1 MELGIV
7 GLPFS
12 GKTTLFCTITGQEP
26 TATHKLEAHRG
37 VVKVPDSR
45 LDHLVEI
52 FQTPKKIYTTIEYI
66 EVGGLEKDA
75 AHGKGFDPQFLAI
88 LKNTNALCLVL
99 RSFEDEYYPH
109 PEGSID
115 PVRDLQIVE
124 SEFIL
129 SDLAIIENRLS
140 RLTKQIQQSKSE
152 EDIREKDLL
161 ENFKQN
167 LEQEIPLRELD
178 ISPDDRTRI
187 RGYQFLSAKPL
198 LIVVNYAEGDITR
211 EDEIISLLAAYPSKK
226 NIGLTGLC
234 AKIEFEISQL
244 ETSDKKIFMQEMSIT
259 EPASHKLIRKSH
271 DLLGLI
277 SFFTHNQ
284 NECRAW
290 TVPKGATAQKAAG
303 AIHTDM
309 ERGFIRAEVI
319 AYHDFIEQGSIAACR
334 EKGLLRLEGK
344 DYLVQDGDIVTVRF
358 NV

>member
-45 LDHLVEI
+45 LDRLVEI

-66 EVGGLEKDA
+66 EVSGLEKDA

-88 LKNTNALCLVL
+88 LKNTDALCLVL

-109 PEGSID
+109 AEGSID

-211 EDEIISLLAAYPSKK
+211 EDDIISLLAAYQSKK

-234 AKIEFEISQL
+234 AKIEFEIS
-244 ETSDKKIFMQEMSIT
+244 
-259 EPASHKLIRKSH
+259 
-271 DLLGLI
+271 
-277 SFFTHNQ
+277 N
-284 NECRAW
+284 
-290 TVPKGATAQKAAG
+290 
-303 AIHTDM
+303 
-309 ERGFIRAEVI
+309 
-319 AYHDFIEQGSIAACR
+319 
-334 EKGLLRLEGK
+334 
-344 DYLVQDGDIVTVRF
+344 
-358 NV
+358 